1 MGRPPLKRKICVVL
15 TTRGNYAKMKSTMA
29 AVRRHPSLELQIVLA
44 GGIVQ
49 DAFGDYAPVLAA
61 DGFAADTVVDFLV
74 GEGATLAA
82 TADSAGRAVSM
93 LGATLLKMRPD
104 CVLVIADRYEAL
116 SLALAATCCNIVIAH
131 HEGGEVSGSID
142 ERLRHAI
149 TKLAQI
155 HLPANADAAARIA
168 AMGEAPESIHVVG
181 TPSLDLLAG
190 FDLADRSPLVAFQ
203 EKAGDGA
210 RIDYTKPYVVVS
222 QHPVVTEIAEAAS
235 QIRQTAEAVIAVGV
249 PAVWLLPNMD
259 AGRGDIVQA
268 IDDLQKR
275 VEGVPI
281 RFVRSMP
288 FELYATLLAN
298 AACLVGNSSSGIRE
312 SAFLG
317 VPAVNIGTRQEGRQ
331 RGRNVIDVNEYC
343 AAPIAAAMRHQIAH
357 GRYASDPIYGDGKSG
372 ERIAHVL
379 ATVPFALDKRPRC

>member
-1 MGRPPLKRKICVVL
+1 LKRKICVVL

-29 AVRRHPSLELQIVLA
+29 AVRRHPSLELQTVLA

-61 DGFAADTVVDFLV
+61 DGFSADAVVDFLV

-82 TADSAGRAVSM
+82 MTDSAGRAVSM
-93 LGATLLKMRPD
+93 LGAALLKMRPD

-116 SLALAATCCNIVIAH
+116 SLALAATCGNIVIAH

-155 HLPANADAAARIA
+155 HLPANAEAAARIA
-168 AMGEAPESIHVVG
+168 AMGESPESIHVVG
-181 TPSLDLLAG
+181 TPSLDLLAEL
-190 FDLADRSPLVAFQ
+190 DLADRSPLFAFQ
-203 EKAGDGA
+203 ETAGDGA
-210 RIDYTKPYVVVS
+210 HIDYTKPYVVVS
-222 QHPVVTEIAEAAS
+222 QHPVVTEIADAAS
-235 QIRQTAEAVIAVGV
+235 QIWQTAEAVVAVGA
-249 PAVWLLPNMD
+249 PAIWLLPNMD
-259 AGRGDIVQA
+259 AGRADIVEA
-268 IDDLQKR
+268 IDALRKR
-275 VEGVPI
+275 AKGVPI
-281 RFVRSMP
+281 CFFRSMP
-288 FELYATLLAN
+288 FELYAVLLAN
-298 AACLVGNSSSGIRE
+298 AACLAGNSSSGIRE

-331 RGRNVIDVNEYC
+331 RGRNVFDVKEYR
-343 AAPIAAAMRHQIAH
+343 AAPIAAAMQRQIAH

-379 ATVPFALDKRPRC
+379 ATVPFELDKRPRC